1 MARSYSDT
9 ELLAVLLS
17 REVRDGETSA
27 CGALSMIPAAAL
39 LLARVHHAPSAEVII
54 LGSPAFF
61 PFPTSRQFH
70 YLAQRGDLDLF
81 FVSGVQIDQQ
91 ANYNLHQIGGE
102 RDRPWHSHERGLRE
116 RIRNGAHEPSARAG
130 RRRGLPDHQH
140 SVPIREGQPPEG
152 GRPAGRRCHRHGASP
167 RGRSGIQQIWVA
179 GPCTLIGTLTGNGPG
194 RGGII
199 DIINVID
206 RLETLITTSKTVP
219 VSGNIILDK
228 KKAMELVD
236 QMRLSIPQE
245 VKAAEE
251 VLAEKDQ
258 IVNQAMLEARRT
270 KTNAEQEYHQRM
282 DQNDLVLSAEARA
295 QETLRDAEQRATRM
309 LAQSEAES
317 SSRRSDADAYAL
329 RSLRTLEQEITAIAG
344 SIRKGIDL
352 LAGQTT
358 SRLVAQEAED

>member
-1 MARSYSDT
+1 M
-9 ELLAVLLS
+9 
-17 REVRDGETSA
+17 
-27 CGALSMIPAAAL
+27 
-39 LLARVHHAPSAEVII
+39 
-54 LGSPAFF
+54 
-61 PFPTSRQFH
+61 
-70 YLAQRGDLDLF
+70 
-81 FVSGVQIDQQ
+81 
-91 ANYNLHQIGGE
+91 
-102 RDRPWHSHERGLRE
+102 
-116 RIRNGAHEPSARAG
+116 
-130 RRRGLPDHQH
+130 
-140 SVPIREGQPPEG
+140 
-152 GRPAGRRCHRHGASP
+152 
-167 RGRSGIQQIWVA
+167 
-179 GPCTLIGTLTGNGPG
+179 IGTLTGNEPG

-251 VLAEKDQ
+251 VLAQKDQ
-258 IVNQAMLEARRT
+258 IVNQAMVEARRT
-270 KTNAEQEYHQRM
+270 KSNAEQEYHQRI

-309 LAQSEAES
+309 LTQSEAES